1 MAEWIYNDI
10 EDYAQL
16 RHADGIDGVSFESL
30 GLQVLSIK
38 EGNNRPA
45 PKEGELTFYATEGYS
60 INKKDQGNIVI
71 EAMIKAPT
79 YEAFYDVIAALIGMI
94 MQPDL
99 RYLSLGNAA
108 LCSFFVE
115 QGIATSQVNVL
126 TNQTFGK
133 MSIPLN
139 YQRLKPVNSIPTNLS
154 TTDITAAQIALAW
167 NDNSTI
173 EAGYLIERK
182 TDGGA
187 WSQIADLAP
196 NKNAFIDTLNIT
208 S

>member
-10 EDYAQL
+10 EDFAQL
-16 RHADGIDGVSFESL
+16 RHADGIDGVSFENL

-38 EGNNRPA
+38 EGHNRPA
-45 PKEGELTFYATEGYS
+45 PKESELTFYAIEGYS
-60 INKKDQGNIVI
+60 INKKAQGNITL
-71 EAMIKAPT
+71 ELMIKAPT
-79 YEAFYDVIAALIGMI
+79 YEAFYDVIAALIGML
-94 MQPDL
+94 MQSDL
-99 RYLSLGNAA
+99 RYLSLSNNA
-108 LCSFFVE
+108 LCSFFVD
-115 QGIATSQVNVL
+115 QGITTNQVTVL

-139 YQRLKPVNSIPTNLS
+139 YQRLKPINRIPTNLS

-196 NKNAFIDTLNIT
+196 NENTFIDTLNIT
-208 S
+208 